1 MAENCEQEEIYALY
15 LAYSDPRVPWYAKE
29 KMKKPVKKSRTPSCL
44 KKYLDVLVGVCNL

>member
-15 LAYSDPRVPWYAKE
+15 LAYRDPMVLLYAKE
-29 KMKKPVKKSRTPSCL
+29 KMKKPAKNPRKPSCL